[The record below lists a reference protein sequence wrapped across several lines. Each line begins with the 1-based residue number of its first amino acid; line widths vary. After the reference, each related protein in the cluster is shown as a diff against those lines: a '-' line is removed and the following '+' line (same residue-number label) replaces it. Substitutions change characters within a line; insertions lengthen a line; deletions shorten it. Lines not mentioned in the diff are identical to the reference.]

1 MRDSTKGQL
10 AMGLYVAYIVTV
22 ASGMSESIPNP
33 MNNETS
39 LIADAVTSP
48 FNTEF
53 IMVQCCGLR
62 FMAYQDEAGKWR
74 TAYEH
79 RVLPGQVQVLW

>member
-1 MRDSTKGQL
+1 MNEPKPI
-10 AMGLYVAYIVTV
+10 AMMT
-22 ASGMSESIPNP
+22 
-33 MNNETS
+33 ETS
-39 LIADAVTSP
+39 LLPDANLSP

-62 FMAYQDEAGKWR
+62 FMAYQDEMGKWR

-79 RVLPGQVQVLW
+79 RLLPGQVQVLW

>member
-1 MRDSTKGQL
+1 MNQ
-10 AMGLYVAYIVTV
+10 
-22 ASGMSESIPNP
+22 SESTC
-33 MNNETS
+33 MNMETTLLVKAS
-39 LIADAVTSP
+39 QSP

-79 RVLPGQVQVLW
+79 RELPGQVQVLW